1 MPVALSLLIKLADS
15 NCSIPYTKKS
25 SLPPEIA
32 AEYGKRLPIWVKV
45 TAVLNRELLYTYAES
60 VDIGEAS
67 AMALATEVQA
77 DLLIIDDGDG
87 RRFASKLGLTI
98 KGTVGVILDAKL
110 HGVIPGVKP
119 LLLKIQQTNFRI
131 SDALISRILTEA
143 GE

>member
-1 MPVALSLLIKLADS
+1 
-15 NCSIPYTKKS
+15 
-25 SLPPEIA
+25 
-32 AEYGKRLPIWVKV
+32 
-45 TAVLNRELLYTYAES
+45 
-60 VDIGEAS
+60 
-67 AMALATEVQA
+67 MALATEVQA